1 MNFKISILSAGI
13 FLSLLLTSCGSSKE
27 KLHSLILKDST
38 VMAERKMYADS
49 LDKKLQETELQLLMP
64 GVYKDSVALKKVK
77 SKSGKLFE
85 IRKLQGE
92 ISKYLDDVKWQVLK
106 YSNTVT
112 IKIEGKS
119 PALSGMSENK
129 RPDELLRLFEG
140 EGPWSSREI
149 LLKMK
154 KLKSKLKEICSDER
168 KADFEKLSG
177 DYLKGSEDEEWQQNF
192 TKNSGEIF
200 LFLTELQ
207 KDAGVL
213 CYRAGSVLSTRD

>member
-1 MNFKISILSAGI
+1 MAGI

-38 VMAERKMYADS
+38 VMSERKMYADS
-49 LDKKLQETELQLLMP
+49 LDKKLQETELQLLTP
-64 GVYKDSVALKKVK
+64 AVYKDSIALKKVK
-77 SKSGKLFE
+77 SKSDKLFE
-85 IRKLQGE
+85 IRKLQKE
-92 ISKYLDDVKWQVLK
+92 LLKYLDDVKWQILK

-119 PALSGMSENK
+119 PELSGMSKNK
-129 RPDELLRLFEG
+129 KPEELMRLFEG

-154 KLKSKLKEICSDER
+154 KLKSKLEEICGEER
-168 KADFEKLSG
+168 KADFEKLSA
-177 DYLKGSEDEEWQQNF
+177 DYLKGSESEEWQQNF
-192 TKNSGEIF
+192 TKNSAEIF

-207 KDAGVL
+207 KDACVL
-213 CYRAGSVLSTRD
+213 CYRAGSALSPRN